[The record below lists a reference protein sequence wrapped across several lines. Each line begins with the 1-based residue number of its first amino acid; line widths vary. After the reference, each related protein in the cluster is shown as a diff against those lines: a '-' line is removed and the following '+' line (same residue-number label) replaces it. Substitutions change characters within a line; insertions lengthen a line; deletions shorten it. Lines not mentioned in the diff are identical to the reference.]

1 MTKFDMTFKI
11 LMLGNASVGKTSL
24 SERYITGVFN
34 PDLRLTVGVEFF
46 IKTIEINGKT
56 IKLQIWDMGGEERF
70 RFLLPTYSLGTSGAI
85 FMYDITNMASL
96 EAHQSWTSI
105 VREKNGNIPIILV
118 GNKVDLESKRAVPR
132 ETGIEVAKK
141 AGLSGFVEVSAKE
154 GINVEKTFEIL
165 TELMTKNM
173 DSNETGR
180 VELKQI
186 ESQKKE
192 SKETESKVVEKKTI
206 KPNPKPKSEL
216 FVPKEPYFP
225 DSEKKK
231 KRGK

>member
-85 FMYDITNMASL
+85 FMYDITNMSSL

-132 ETGIEVAKK
+132 ESGIEVAKK

-154 GINVEKTFEIL
+154 GINVDKTFEIL

-173 DSNETGR
+173 NQPDE
-180 VELKQI
+180 KKI
-186 ESQKKE
+186 EPKKIE
-192 SKETESKVVEKKTI
+192 IKETESKIVEKKTV
-206 KPNPKPKSEL
+206 KPTQKPKSEL

-225 DSEKKK
+225 DSDKKK